1 MSQSPETYS
10 EPLPPGDER
19 VNVDVSPRG
28 SLEMLS
34 QLEVD
39 SLRRL
44 GHGSAHELFRRCA
57 LAVLNSGTT
66 QDDAAAIFDRYDDFE
81 VEVLQ
86 RTRGVKLRIRNAPAG
101 AFVDGRMI
109 EGIKEHLFA
118 VLRDVVYIATEISD
132 GKVFDLDSNAGITNA
147 VFHVLRNAG
156 VLTLTGNANLVVC
169 WGGHSIS
176 RHEYDYSKQVGYVL
190 GLRGL
195 DICTGCG
202 PGAMKGP
209 MKGAAVGHAKQRNA
223 QGRFVG
229 VSEPGIIAAEP
240 PNPMVNRL
248 VILPDIEKRLEAFV
262 RIAHAV
268 VIFPGGVGTVEE
280 ILYLLGLLLH
290 PDNADQ
296 RLPVILTGPAGSE
309 SWFESVDRLLVTALG
324 EEVRELYEI
333 HIDDPWAVA
342 KRVAQ
347 GVKAVRQVRLQR
359 GDAFY
364 FNWLIDVPYAY
375 QQPFEPSHES
385 MAALRLTADAP
396 KDQLVADLR
405 RAFSG
410 IVAGNVK
417 DSGIR
422 QVRERGPW
430 ELRADPALLAPLDTL
445 LEHFVKDGRMKL
457 NGRDYEPCYRLLR

>member
-1 MSQSPETYS
+1 MTQTPETYS

-19 VNVDVSPRG
+19 VSVDVSPRG

-34 QLEVD
+34 QLEVG

-66 QDDAAAIFDRYDDFE
+66 QDDAAAIFDRYHDFE

-132 GKVFDLDSNAGITNA
+132 GTVFDLDNSAGITNA

-176 RHEYDYSKQVGYVL
+176 RGEYDYSKQVGYVL

-209 MKGAAVGHAKQRNA
+209 MKGAAVGHAKQRNRR
-223 QGRFVG
+223 GRYVG

-248 VILPDIEKRLEAFV
+248 AILPDIEKRLEGFV
-262 RIAHAV
+262 RLAHAV

-290 PDNADQ
+290 PENADQ
-296 RLPVILTGPAGSE
+296 QLPVILTGPAGSE
-309 SWFESVDRLLVTALG
+309 DWFEAVDELLVTALG
-324 EEVRELYEI
+324 EEVRGLYEI
-333 HIDDPWAVA
+333 HVDDPWAVSKA
-342 KRVAQ
+342 VAR
-347 GVKAVRQVRLQR
+347 GVKKVRKARVRD

-364 FNWLIDVPYAY
+364 FNWLLHVPYAY
-375 QQPFEPSHES
+375 QQPFHPTHEH

-396 KDQLVADLR
+396 RHELVADLR

-417 DSGIR
+417 EQGIR
-422 QVRERGPW
+422 HVRQHGPW
-430 ELRADPALLAPLDTL
+430 ELHADPALLAPLDRL
-445 LEHFVKDGRMKL
+445 LESFVSKGRMKL
-457 NGRDYEPCYRLLR
+457 NGRDYVPCYRLIR